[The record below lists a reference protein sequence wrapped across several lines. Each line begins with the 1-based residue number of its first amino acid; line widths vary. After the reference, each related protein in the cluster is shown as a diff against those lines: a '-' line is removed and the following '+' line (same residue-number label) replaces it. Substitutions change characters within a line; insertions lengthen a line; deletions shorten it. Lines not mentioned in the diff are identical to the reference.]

1 MLPVFYCE
9 PRLYFNHL
17 YGILGVILEARIC
30 QCLLRA
36 EVCNIFAIYF
46 KLQYSVSN
54 NCTKIVLCIWHYGRV
69 VKAVDS
75 NTWFLITWPVE
86 ISTPLWGRRFESCQ
100 CRWSFYLD
108 SSCPRCPYWIARSMT
123 AFREFQTLVTLSGY
137 TLVHVYRC
145 KVVPTSCR
153 FWTWLRRKRL
163 VSGHTSLT
171 ESLKQEK

>member
-46 KLQYSVSN
+46 KLQYSVSH

-75 NTWFLITWPVE
+75 NQIRY
-86 ISTPLWGRRFESCQ
+86 IYSPLGSQ
-100 CRWSFYLD
+100 VQIL
-108 SSCPRCPYWIARSMT
+108 
-123 AFREFQTLVTLSGY
+123 
-137 TLVHVYRC
+137 
-145 KVVPTSCR
+145 
-153 FWTWLRRKRL
+153 L
-163 VSGHTSLT
+163 VSNPELLFLLSSKCSRFT
-171 ESLKQEK
+171 ELGRSIKASA